1 MDVVGSGARLRRTWP
16 QRLLITFNCS
26 LIAVC
31 VLAASMVGYSYYRF
45 GNIPRVALGG
55 SLAGKAPG
63 APQNYLLVGSD
74 SRAFVEDDQDR
85 ESFGGEGDAGP
96 QKADT
101 ILLVRI
107 DPKAETAAMLSFP
120 RDLWVEIPGTGERNR
135 INTAFQDGAAQL
147 VETIQA
153 NFNVPIHHYAQ
164 VDFAGFRGLVDAV
177 GGVEMYL
184 PAPVRDYNAAEG
196 NNPSGLNIEDTGCV
210 TLDGQ
215 QALAYVRSRH
225 FQRFIDGK
233 WQADPTGDIGRIGR
247 QQSFIASAARAALA
261 KGLTNPAKLNQL
273 IGVAERNL
281 TLDEEL
287 DPQDLL
293 RLGQRFQSLDQGALR
308 RFRLPTEPGR
318 TAGGALVEYLKEDEA
333 EEILDVFRGVE
344 GDGEV
349 VQPSSVTVQVLNGSG
364 REGEASEAAQALSGA
379 GFNVGGGV
387 GNATSTRETTTVR
400 YAPGHEAQA
409 ELLAR
414 YLEQEPQLQEDPQLK
429 AVDVALVTGSDYT
442 GILQS
447 PRETPPAPPPPAGE
461 PPAGEPPA
469 DGAPAPDQGSE
480 PEPEPEP
487 EC

>member
-1 MDVVGSGARLRRTWP
+1 MDVAGSGARLRRTWP

-74 SRAFVEDDQDR
+74 SRAFVEDDRDR

-107 DPKAETAAMLSFP
+107 DPKTETAAMLSFP
-120 RDLWVEIPGTGERNR
+120 RDLWVEIAGTGERNR
-135 INTAFQDGAAQL
+135 INTAFQDGASQL
-147 VETIQA
+147 VETIQS
-153 NFNVPIHHYAQ
+153 NFNIPIHHYAQ

-184 PAPVRDYNAAEG
+184 PAPVRDYSAAEG
-196 NNPSGLNIEDTGCV
+196 KNPSGLHIEDTGCV
-210 TLDGQ
+210 TLDGE

-225 FQRFIDGK
+225 FQRFIDGG

-261 KGLTNPAKLNQL
+261 KGLVNPAKLNEL

-293 RLGQRFQSLDQGALR
+293 RLGQRFRSLDQGALR

-318 TAGGALVEYLKEDEA
+318 TAGGAVVEYLKEDEA
-333 EEILDVFRGVE
+333 EEIFDVFRGVE
-344 GDGEV
+344 GGGEV

-364 REGEASEAAQALSGA
+364 REGEASEAALALSQA
-379 GFNVGGGV
+379 RFNVAGGV
-387 GNATSTRETTTVR
+387 GNASATSATTAIR
-400 YAPGHEAQA
+400 YAFGQRAHA

-414 YLEQEPQLQEDPQLK
+414 YLEEEPRLEEDAQLK
-429 AVDVALVTGSDYT
+429 TVDVALVTGSDYT
-442 GILQS
+442 GILDS
-447 PRETPPAPPPPAGE
+447 PRDPAPTPPAPPPPAGD
-461 PPAGEPPA
+461 PPAG
-469 DGAPAPDQGSE
+469 GAPAPDEGSE
-480 PEPEPEP
+480 PELEPA
-487 EC
+487 C